1 MLCEQTEQ
9 LHHNEQ
15 VEQFFQQSQSTWTG
29 FKLVGDNL
37 DKNIHPSFSRLDRKT
52 KSLHYFHYYAV
63 LDRLDLSSYSDVS
76 PTAPVDVNKLLV
88 NTTDVVQ
95 LDSDAITLMSRYD

>member
-1 MLCEQTEQ
+1 
-9 LHHNEQ
+9 
-15 VEQFFQQSQSTWTG
+15 
-29 FKLVGDNL
+29 
-37 DKNIHPSFSRLDRKT
+37 
-52 KSLHYFHYYAV
+52 V

-88 NTTDVVQ
+88 TTTDVAQ